1 MTTTKIIED
10 PVKMKQHKRLII
22 AGLVLLILLIL
33 AYANHF
39 DNGFHFDDSHTIQ
52 ENVAIRKLSNIP
64 EFFTNADMFSA
75 STNHRGLRPLVT
87 TSLAVD
93 YWLAGGLHPFVFQ
106 LSTFLWHIGL
116 CIMLFFMYRQLISRV
131 STHRW
136 VPFIALMG
144 AGWFGLHTVAAETVN
159 YIISRSDVQST
170 FFIVASFLMYVAYPQ
185 KRKYGLYILLAVIGV
200 FAKET
205 VPVLPILL
213 FFYILLFEKEWSLYA
228 IFKRS
233 NFKKVLGII
242 WALLPLVVAV
252 AGTQLYTLSRMSQAS
267 ASHGMS
273 NPLGYSWLTQTYV
286 WFHYFRSFFLP
297 FDLSADTDLGVI
309 SNPFDW
315 RVMVGVVFVIALI
328 VTIFKTSRQRATR
341 PIAFGLIWFAASLLP
356 TSLVPFAEVMNDHRM
371 YFAFAGLSLSVVS
384 ALGLLIIKRESFFS
398 IRQHYRYLIAGAF
411 LIIAAN
417 AFGVYKR
424 NQVWDTEESLWK
436 DVTEKSPDNGRG
448 WMNYGLTLMEKGD
461 YKQAVAIFTKARD
474 LNTGYS
480 TVYINLGIAYGG
492 LKEHSKAIEN
502 FSTALLLAPGNDV
515 GYSYFARYFLEQN
528 RFEDAK
534 NMAEKAMAINN
545 RSYLAYEV
553 LMGALQGLNKWD
565 ALKQTA
571 TVALQLNPGDPKALQ
586 YLQAA
591 QQRKAVAPLPKDIA
605 NAVSV
610 LNYINISL
618 AQYNN
623 GKYEDCI
630 NTCKQALALDP
641 NNSDAYNNICAAYN
655 MLKQWDKA
663 REACQKALQLNPK
676 HPNAPANLKWAIEQ
690 KL

>member
-1 MTTTKIIED
+1 
-10 PVKMKQHKRLII
+10 MKQHKSLII

-87 TSLAVD
+87 TSLAID

-116 CIMLFFMYRQLISRV
+116 CIMLFFMYRQLIGKV

-213 FFYILLFEKEWSLYA
+213 FFYVLLFEKELSLYA
-228 IFKRS
+228 VFRRS
-233 NFKKVLGII
+233 NIKKVLGSI
-242 WALLPLVVAV
+242 WSLLPLAVAV

-309 SNPFDW
+309 SNPLDW
-315 RVMVGVVFVIALI
+315 RIIVGVVFVIALI
-328 VTIFKTSRQRATR
+328 ITIFKTSRQRATR

-371 YFAFAGLSLSVVS
+371 YFAFAGLSLSVVT
-384 ALGLLIIKRESFFS
+384 ALGLLIIKRESFFTMK
-398 IRQHYRYLIAGAF
+398 QHYRYLIAGAF

-424 NQVWDTEESLWK
+424 NQVWDTEETLWK

-448 WMNYGLTLMEKGD
+448 WMNYGLTQMSKGD
-461 YKQAVAIFTKARD
+461 YKQAVKIFTKARD
-474 LNTGYS
+474 LNPGYS

-492 LKEHSKAIEN
+492 LKEHSKAIGN
-502 FSTALLLAPGNDV
+502 FSMALRLAPGDDA

-534 NMAEKAMAINN
+534 NMAEKALAINN
-545 RSYLAYEV
+545 RSYMAYEV
-553 LMGALQGLNKWD
+553 LMGALQGLNSWD
-565 ALKQTA
+565 TLKQTA
-571 TVALQLNPGDPKALQ
+571 SAALQLNPGDPKALQ

-591 QQRKAVAPLPKDIA
+591 QQRKALAPLAKDVA

-618 AQYNN
+618 EQYNN

-630 NTCKQALALDP
+630 NTCKQVLALDP
-641 NNSDAYNNICAAYN
+641 NNADAYNNICAAYN
-655 MLKQWDKA
+655 MLKEWDKA
-663 REACQKALQLNPK
+663 REACQKALQLDPQ
-676 HPNAPANLKWAIEQ
+676 HPNAPANLRWAIEQ